1 MERWRLLAITD
12 AGWGVRANGESQGG
26 LILCLCD
33 QDVIDRKP
41 GKTWV
46 IKTLSAQNGLD
57 AIEFA
62 QSFLQKVLYGMTPK
76 DFQQWVPD
84 KASGLVIDSK
94 SLYDALT
101 RSACSSA
108 LAMEK
113 RLAIDYAIA
122 RACLSE
128 RHVQPCWTNNLQMI
142 ADCLTKLKG
151 NKEILFRML
160 DSCCYHVRP
169 SKESGRKEAA
179 RTGAARP
186 SQNGH

>member
-1 MERWRLLAITD
+1 
-12 AGWGVRANGESQGG
+12 
-26 LILCLCD
+26 
-33 QDVIDRKP
+33 
-41 GKTWV
+41 
-46 IKTLSAQNGLD
+46 
-57 AIEFA
+57 
-62 QSFLQKVLYGMTPK
+62 MTPK
-76 DFQQWVPD
+76 VFQQWTPLE
-84 KASGLVIDSK
+84 KSGLVIDSK

-128 RHVQPCWTNNLQMI
+128 RCVQPYWTNNLQMI

-151 NKEILFRML
+151 NKEVMYRLL
-160 DSCCYHVRP
+160 DTCKYHVRP

-179 RTGAARP
+179 KQGAQKP
-186 SQNGH
+186 S